1 MGSVGKKNLALVMV
15 TATLL
20 TLLALPSY
28 AQMVPMSWGF
38 PTLIQNNSLLSFA
51 NSFAWENQSDFTA
64 ISFPTMD
71 TISGISTSSFPT
83 ITQISDDVKMQY
95 SFSYMNQ
102 QSSNVFTYP
111 WISYGFSPVPS
122 MGFL

>member
-1 MGSVGKKNLALVMV
+1 MGSTGMKNLALVLV

-51 NSFAWENQSDFTA
+51 NSFAFQNQSDFTS

-71 TISGISTSSFPT
+71 TLSGLSASSFPT
-83 ITQISDDVKMQY
+83 ITQVSDNVEMQY
-95 SFSYMNQ
+95 SFSYENQ
-102 QSSNVFTYP
+102 QSSSIFTYP

-122 MGFL
+122 LGFL